1 MRARL
6 LAVPV
11 IVLVLAVPAGLA
23 AVRSAGT
30 LSVEAG
36 VGRVVVKGQGTLVG
50 RLDRGDVV
58 IVDLTPNDQWSPR
71 VNGVPRGRVVSLRGR
86 DVNLFIPGG
95 RYRITLRGDGIA
107 LSARGTGTAEL
118 RARPL
123 LRSLPGTYA
132 IGDDRPRA
140 LPDETAKVTFGTP
153 DKDDDA

>member
-11 IVLVLAVPAGLA
+11 LLLALAVPAGLA
-23 AVRSAGT
+23 AVRTAGT
-30 LSVEAG
+30 LSVEDG

-58 IVDLTPNDQWSPR
+58 ILDLTPNDQWSPR
-71 VNGVPRGRVVSLRGR
+71 VNGVPRGKVVSLRGR
-86 DVNLFIPGG
+86 DVNVFIPGG
-95 RYRITLRGDGIA
+95 RYRITMRGDGMA
-107 LSARGTGTAEL
+107 LSARGNGVAEL

-132 IGDDRPRA
+132 VGDDRPRA
-140 LPDETAKVTFGTP
+140 LPDDTLKVTFGTP
-153 DKDDDA
+153 DKDDEE